1 MSQLLPQK
9 IYNPINLKIGP
20 MWSYS
25 QWVMERTCGL
35 WTPKIKQKSKYT
47 DRHLSLITLFETQIS
62 SLTHSIRLD
71 ILSDESRPPL
81 LQWLARH
88 LDHEGILHQE
98 VANSSFSDD
107 VHQSSFHTP
116 AGRIRLN
123 YIQVKA
129 FSEMLAGNSIRIPSE
144 LTEVLQELRRSW
156 KRIVGTCP
164 TSVKVPAFKHLR
176 INDRHVEEA
185 LFNVYIWSKRF
196 EPVAGRDATFT
207 RFASGTGENNT
218 AFFGRVDFFFAY
230 DIEPCPEEPNG
241 TTLMVV
247 CYEPIRVTAVE
258 GMCRIYGGDPFRA
271 CTIAAERRV
280 EFADAD
286 EVVALLGV
294 AYCAEKAFFVYRDS
308 CFL

>member
-1 MSQLLPQK
+1 
-9 IYNPINLKIGP
+9 

-25 QWVMERTCGL
+25 QWVMDRTCGL
-35 WTPKIKQKSKYT
+35 WTLKIKQKSKYT
-47 DRHLSLITLFETQIS
+47 DRHLSLITLFDTQIS
-62 SLTHSIRLD
+62 SLIQSIRLD

-98 VANSSFSDD
+98 VTNSFFSDD
-107 VHQSSFHTP
+107 VHQSSFHTH

-144 LTEVLQELRRSW
+144 LIEVLQELRRSR
-156 KRIVGTCP
+156 KRIVGTHP
-164 TSVKVPAFKHLR
+164 TSVKVSAFKHLR
-176 INDRHVEEA
+176 INDRHVEQA
-185 LFNVYIWSKRF
+185 LFNVYIRSKRF
-196 EPVAGRDATFT
+196 EPIAGRDATFA
-207 RFASGTGENNT
+207 RFASGTGKNKT
-218 AFFGRVDFFFAY
+218 AFFGRIDFFFAY
-230 DIEPCPEEPNG
+230 NIEPCPEEPNG

-258 GMCRIYGGDPFRA
+258 GMCRIYGGDPFRG
-271 CTIAAERRV
+271 CTLAAERHV

-294 AYCAEKAFFVYRDS
+294 AYCAEKAFFVYTDS